1 MAYKPEEVLDLRSR
15 ALDSQGPS
23 HDAFEASFMQFAEE
37 SEKRA
42 NEAKSTP
49 KSETQTKGSIESNI
63 DNEVADTNH
72 TNPTAEETNG
82 MQHKDGLGNNEYR
95 WGEPP
100 PEGKAETSS
109 RRGDTESLSTSA
121 EEGNNQDNLD
131 LLARSFNQ
139 FAEARHNAQE
149 VIKENLDH
157 GKPGT
162 YVTRS
167 KTLLEKVRGTAGRS

>member
-15 ALDSQGPS
+15 ALDNQGPS
-23 HDAFEASFMQFAEE
+23 HDTFEASFMKFAEE
-37 SEKRA
+37 EKTA
-42 NEAKSTP
+42 NEAKGTP
-49 KSETQTKGSIESNI
+49 KSEVQTKGSLESNI

-72 TNPTAEETNG
+72 TNPTAKETNG
-82 MQHKDGLGNNEYR
+82 MKTDEGLGINEYR
-95 WGEPP
+95 WGEPI
-100 PEGKAETSS
+100 PEDKPKTTE
-109 RRGDTESLSTSA
+109 RRPDTETLSTSA

-131 LLARSFNQ
+131 MLARSFNQ
-139 FAEARHNAQE
+139 FSESRRNAQE
-149 VIKENLDH
+149 VVKDNLDH